1 MRHATVSSSR
11 CKRNNELRSFSNR
24 NLSHFVQ
31 PSSIHTTPHHT
42 TTTEAAAVFVGIK
55 FSFFNFFSL
64 NISQHPPLC
73 YTRHSTNLFS
83 RSRSRLPLLAR
94 RASPSAQPPSPRG
107 RQLPCRRRRQRRR
120 RRRRHPPAPRASPS
134 AQPPSCPAPRSHRKA
149 YEDYLKRLSQQRR
162 GTASPAAGK

>member
-1 MRHATVSSSR
+1 MRSTTWMQSRMRIQYAARAMRHASVFSSR

-94 RASPSAQPPSPRG
+94 RASPSAQPPS
-107 RQLPCRRRRQRRR
+107 
-120 RRRRHPPAPRASPS
+120 
-134 AQPPSCPAPRSHRKA
+134 CPAPRSHRHPF
-149 YEDYLKRLSQQRR
+149 LRLLGQLAEWLRARPQ
-162 GTASPAAGK
+162 ADQAARAPRPLSRA